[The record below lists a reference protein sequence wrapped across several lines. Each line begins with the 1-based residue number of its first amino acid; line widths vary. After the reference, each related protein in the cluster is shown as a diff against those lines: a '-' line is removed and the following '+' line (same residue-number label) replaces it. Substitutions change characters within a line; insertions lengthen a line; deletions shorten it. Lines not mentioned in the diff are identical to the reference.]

1 MLVNQFYSD
10 QYLGNYMGISDLD
23 VLLIEDDLGDVELTE
38 TALSRSKLRVNLH
51 VVNDGEE
58 ALAYLRQ
65 EGQYTNASRPS
76 LILLDLNLPG
86 LSGLEIL
93 SAIKSDQSIK
103 SIPVVILTTSDTNR
117 DILKSYEIGVNCYVT
132 KPIGLKEF
140 VKIVN
145 AIEEFWFTVVQL
157 PTQRNN

>member
-1 MLVNQFYSD
+1 
-10 QYLGNYMGISDLD
+10 MGSLDFD

-65 EGQYTNASRPS
+65 EGQYTKASRPS

-93 SAIKSDQSIK
+93 SAIKSDQSLK
-103 SIPVVILTTSDTNR
+103 SIPVVILTTSDTNT
-117 DILKSYEIGVNCYVT
+117 DILKSYENGVNCYVT

-140 VKIVN
+140 IKIVN
-145 AIEEFWFTVVQL
+145 TIEDFWLTVVQL

>member
-1 MLVNQFYSD
+1 MESSD
-10 QYLGNYMGISDLD
+10 FD

-93 SAIKSDQSIK
+93 SAIKSDHSLK
-103 SIPVVILTTSDTNR
+103 SIPVVILTTSDTNT
-117 DILKSYEIGVNCYVT
+117 DILKSYETGVNCYVT

-140 VKIVN
+140 IKTVN
-145 AIEEFWFTVVQL
+145 AIEDFWLTVVQL